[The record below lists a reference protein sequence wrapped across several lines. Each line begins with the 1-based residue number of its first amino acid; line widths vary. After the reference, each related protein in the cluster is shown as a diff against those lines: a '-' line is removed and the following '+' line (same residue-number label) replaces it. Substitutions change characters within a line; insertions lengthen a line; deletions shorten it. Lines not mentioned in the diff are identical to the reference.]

1 MKYSYLFLVSAGLL
15 TFAACSDKNDAE
27 IADES
32 EEYVLLNEVTATIQ
46 PRMVSE
52 AGSTRGVVQD
62 QSDIR
67 LSYYWESG
75 GSIVVVPQ
83 AEAAV
88 RSYTITSDMV
98 ADSSVLKIPT
108 SVWRYKTGLSYYA
121 VYPYFTDSLF
131 TVSDY
136 DCYHYT
142 MPDQVQYGN
151 GSTSHI
157 TPELDPLVSEPA
169 SPSDWTLSFSM
180 KHMFMLVK
188 FQLVCGEDVTYHS
201 LDLKQ
206 EESNNFCYT
215 SGLFQMGQDGYPYLY
230 SSISPVSSD
239 CIRLSFDEP
248 VSVTA
253 EDTLDA
259 FMLVPP
265 FIIKNYSQQNVHLV
279 LEATVTQ
286 QEDIYTATADLG
298 TWSYEPNT
306 LKVFFSNMTVQH

>member
-1 MKYSYLFLVSAGLL
+1 MKYSYLFLVSVGLL

-52 AGSTRGVVQD
+52 TGSTRGVVQD
-62 QSDIR
+62 LSDN
-67 LSYYWESG
+67 SYYWEPG

-98 ADSSVLKIPT
+98 ADSSVLKIPS

-121 VYPYFTDSLF
+121 VYPYFADSLF
-131 TVSDY
+131 TISDN
-136 DCYHYT
+136 DCYYYT
-142 MPDQVQYGN
+142 MPEQVQSGN

-169 SPSDWTLSFSM
+169 SPSDRTLSFSM

-188 FQLVCGEDVTYHS
+188 FQLVCSEDVTYHS

-206 EESNNFCYT
+206 EESKIFYYS
-215 SGLFQMGQDGYPYLY
+215 SGLFLMGQDSYPYLY
-230 SSISPVSSD
+230 GSISPVSSD
-239 CIRLSFDEP
+239 GIRLSFDEP

-259 FMLVPP
+259 YMLVPP

-306 LKVFFSNMTVQH
+306 LKVFFSDMTVQH